1 MENKHI
7 TINVTK
13 LEQTKWNVYIGKINA
28 YKLYEMAKADIMS
41 INDSF
46 QGYDGIQRE
55 LKSER
60 VLDIKNYLQ
69 SSDATFPNSIILN
82 LDKNYLVNENENQ
95 ITVEV
100 NKNTF
105 SILDGQHRLSGFSDD
120 TETNFELSISIFI
133 GLEIFEQQRIFN
145 TINTEQEK
153 VNNSQSF
160 YIEMNDKINTPRKF
174 AAEIANIFATDVISP
189 WYQKIKLLG
198 KKDELSPDGRISL
211 DTFSRPIVDSIYKDK
226 YFYQLREY
234 LIQNDNKVESL
245 ILSDI
250 VKYKSFLWEYY
261 INQDIQTMYKIYCNY
276 FNALKETFPNDWSN
290 PNSILTKTTGY
301 NAFMSLFRD
310 LILIGLNNLDVSE
323 DYFIKKLNVLKDM
336 DGKFNSSEFAASGAQ
351 SSSKLYQILRDKV
364 INLFN

>member
-1 MENKHI
+1 MNNKH
-7 TINVTK
+7 TIKVTK
-13 LEQTKWNVYIGKINA
+13 LKQSKWNIFVGKINA

-41 INDSF
+41 INNST

-55 LKSER
+55 LKPER

-82 LDKNYLVNENENQ
+82 LDKKYLIDENEDE
-95 ITVEV
+95 IIVTI

-120 TETNFELSISIFI
+120 VETNFELNISIFI
-133 GLEIFEQQRIFN
+133 GLEIFDQQRIFN

-160 YIEMNDKINTPRKF
+160 YIEMNDNINTPRKF
-174 AAEIANIFATDVISP
+174 AAEIANIFATDVTSP

-211 DTFSRPIVDSIYKDK
+211 DTFTRPIVDSIYKDK

-234 LIQNDNKVESL
+234 LMKNDNKIESL
-245 ILSDI
+245 VNLEME
-250 VKYKSFLWEYY
+250 KGRSFLWEYY
-261 INQDIQTMYKIYCNY
+261 INQDKETMYKIYYNY
-276 FNALKETFPNDWSN
+276 FNAIKNTLPNDWSN

-301 NAFMSLFRD
+301 NAFMSLFKD
-310 LILIGLNNLDVSE
+310 LILIGLDNLDVSE
-323 DYFIKKLNVLKDM
+323 EFFIKKLNILNDM
-336 DGKFNSSEFAASGAQ
+336 DGKFNSNEFAASGAQ
-351 SSSKLYQILRDKV
+351 SSAKLYQILKNKV